1 MQNSKNPVP
10 DTSHFVNDRD
20 VSRLLDY
27 YYRIFPSSVIK
38 LFLLYLTKKLS
49 LLL

>member
-1 MQNSKNPVP
+1 MTVP
-10 DTSHFVNDRD
+10 DISHLVNDRE

-38 LFLLYLTKKLS
+38 LPAVPD
-49 LLL
+49 